1 MTIEHLG
8 VLSLLPSLLA
18 VFLALYTK
26 NVFAALGS
34 GIFLAYFILNNF
46 DFFDSFI
53 AIYNLFYSLLCEAW
67 VLKTLAFALMAGSII
82 NLVERSGGVEGFVEY
97 MQHKTSLVNSPRSA
111 LMVSYLIGV
120 FIFVESSIT
129 SLIAGAVGRPFCHRY
144 KIPSA
149 KLAFVCDSTAAPVSS
164 IIAINGWGALLLGL
178 ITTQVT
184 LGVINVD
191 SVEVLIKAIL
201 YNFYS
206 IAALVVTFLFI
217 WFSID
222 IGAMKN
228 AKYVANDIYTLTKKV
243 ASPSYMVYPIVL
255 MIFFVFLF
263 LYISGGGNMLKGSG
277 SSAIFYTMIA
287 TLAFTLFYY
296 LLTKNMTLKLWTTSA
311 MDGAIRFIPI
321 TLILLFAFAIGQ
333 SITELKTGYYLASLL
348 GGNLSPYMLASVIFL
363 MGAAI
368 SFATGTS
375 WGTFSI
381 MMPIAIPMAAS
392 MDANIAL
399 CIGAV
404 ISGGVFGDH
413 CSPISDTTIISAMA
427 SECDI
432 VEHVNTQLPYAFIS
446 GGIAFILFV
455 IFGIVLN

>member
-1 MTIEHLG
+1 MTIENIG
-8 VLSLLPSLLA
+8 ALSLLPSILA

-46 DFFDSFI
+46 AFFDSFI
-53 AIYNLFYSLLCEAW
+53 AIYNLFYSLLSEAW

-82 NLVERSGGVEGFVEY
+82 TLIERSGGVEGFVEY
-97 MQHKTSLVNSPRSA
+97 MQNKTSFVNSTRSA

-120 FIFVESSIT
+120 IVFVESSIT

-149 KLAFVCDSTAAPVSS
+149 KLAFVCDSTSAPVSS

-191 SVEVLIKAIL
+191 SVEVLIEAIL

-206 IAALVVTFLFI
+206 ITALIVTFLFV

-228 AKYVANDIYTLTKKV
+228 AKYIANDMYTLTKKV

-263 LYISGGGNMLKGSG
+263 LYISGGGDMLKGSG

-287 TLAFTLFYY
+287 TLMFTLFYY
-296 LLTKNMTLKLWTTSA
+296 LLTKNMTLKLWSTSV
-311 MDGAIRFIPI
+311 MDGAIRFVPI

-348 GGNLSPYMLASVIFL
+348 GGNLSPYMLASAIFL
-363 MGAAI
+363 MGAVI

-381 MMPIAIPMAAS
+381 MMPIAVPMAAS

-432 VEHVNTQLPYAFIS
+432 VEHVNTQIPYALIS
-446 GGIAFILFV
+446 GGIAFVLFV

>member
-1 MTIEHLG
+1 MTIEYLG

-164 IIAINGWGALLLGL
+164 IIAITVGVHFCLGL
-178 ITTQVT
+178 
-184 LGVINVD
+184 
-191 SVEVLIKAIL
+191 
-201 YNFYS
+201 
-206 IAALVVTFLFI
+206 
-217 WFSID
+217 
-222 IGAMKN
+222 
-228 AKYVANDIYTLTKKV
+228 
-243 ASPSYMVYPIVL
+243 
-255 MIFFVFLF
+255 
-263 LYISGGGNMLKGSG
+263 
-277 SSAIFYTMIA
+277 
-287 TLAFTLFYY
+287 
-296 LLTKNMTLKLWTTSA
+296 
-311 MDGAIRFIPI
+311 
-321 TLILLFAFAIGQ
+321 
-333 SITELKTGYYLASLL
+333 
-348 GGNLSPYMLASVIFL
+348 
-363 MGAAI
+363 
-368 SFATGTS
+368 
-375 WGTFSI
+375 
-381 MMPIAIPMAAS
+381 
-392 MDANIAL
+392 
-399 CIGAV
+399 
-404 ISGGVFGDH
+404 
-413 CSPISDTTIISAMA
+413 
-427 SECDI
+427 
-432 VEHVNTQLPYAFIS
+432 
-446 GGIAFILFV
+446 
-455 IFGIVLN
+455 

>member
-1 MTIEHLG
+1 M
-8 VLSLLPSLLA
+8 
-18 VFLALYTK
+18 ALYTK

-46 DFFDSFI
+46 AFFDSFV
-53 AIYNLFYSLLCEAW
+53 AIYNLFYSLLSEAW

-82 NLVERSGGVEGFVEY
+82 TLIEKSGGVEGFVEH

-149 KLAFVCDSTAAPVSS
+149 KLAFVCDSTSAPVSS

-191 SVEVLIKAIL
+191 SVEILIKAIL

-206 IAALVVTFLFI
+206 IIALVVTFLFI

-228 AKYVANDIYTLTKKV
+228 AKYVANDALIITKRV
-243 ASPSYMVYPIVL
+243 APPSYMLYPIAL
-255 MIFFVFLF
+255 MVFFVFLF
-263 LYISGGGNMLKGSG
+263 LYISGGGDILKGSG

-296 LLTKNMTLKLWTTSA
+296 LLTKNMTLKLWGKSA
-311 MDGAIRFIPI
+311 MEGAIRFMPI

-333 SITELKTGYYLASLL
+333 STTELKTGYYLASLL
-348 GGNLSPYMLASVIFL
+348 GENLSPYMLAAVIFL
-363 MGAAI
+363 MGAVI

-381 MMPIAIPMAAS
+381 MIPIAVPMAVA

-427 SECDI
+427 SDCEI
-432 VEHVNTQLPYAFIS
+432 VEHVNTQLPYALIS
-446 GGIAFILFV
+446 GSIAFILFV
-455 IFGIVLN
+455 VFGIVLN